1 MSSPNFRRQIA
12 TTLFQVSGR
21 LAWVRA
27 MAIARC
33 SRKHVARAECDLFEP
48 AARHARSGDSILH
61 FGNCRR
67 RSVSCRLSDFH
78 CLWPCSSGRCW
89 HHPVCSASGSLNQ
102 FSANPLTFDL
112 LVMCLVSG
120 LLGPGALSLDAHL
133 FGRRKVVIRRSSHSG
148 ISGTSNLGILANSRD
163 SHVGRTL
170 PSKQGS
176 SATRPPLS

>member
-1 MSSPNFRRQIA
+1 MQQPYSKYPGGWPGFALWLLRAAVGSTLLVQSAICLSQQPDMRAAAIA
-12 TTLFQVSGR
+12 SCILAIVGGGALVVGFLTSIACGLAVLGGVGITLFV
-21 LAWVRA
+21 
-27 MAIARC
+27 
-33 SRKHVARAECDLFEP
+33 P
-48 AARHARSGDSILH
+48 
-61 FGNCRR
+61 
-67 RSVSCRLSDFH
+67 
-78 CLWPCSSGRCW
+78 
-89 HHPVCSASGSLNQ
+89 ASGSLNQ

>member
-1 MSSPNFRRQIA
+1 LQQPYSKYPGGWPGFALWLLRAAVGS
-12 TTLFQVSGR
+12 TLLVQSAIC
-21 LAWVRA
+21 LSQQPDMRA
-27 MAIARC
+27 AAIASC
-33 SRKHVARAECDLFEP
+33 ILAIVGGGALVVGFLT
-48 AARHARSGDSILH
+48 SIACGLAVL
-61 FGNCRR
+61 GG
-67 RSVSCRLSDFH
+67 VGITL
-78 CLWPCSSGRCW
+78 LVP
-89 HHPVCSASGSLNQ
+89 ASGSLNL

-133 FGRRKVVIRRSSHSG
+133 FGRRKVVIPRSSHSG

-163 SHVGRTL
+163 SHVGRTS

>member
-1 MSSPNFRRQIA
+1 MQQPYSKYPGGWPGFALWLLRAAVGSTLLVQSAICLSQQPDMRAAAIA
-12 TTLFQVSGR
+12 SCILAIVGGGALVVGFLTSIACGLAVLGGVGITLFV
-21 LAWVRA
+21 
-27 MAIARC
+27 
-33 SRKHVARAECDLFEP
+33 P
-48 AARHARSGDSILH
+48 
-61 FGNCRR
+61 
-67 RSVSCRLSDFH
+67 
-78 CLWPCSSGRCW
+78 
-89 HHPVCSASGSLNQ
+89 ASGSLNQ

-133 FGRRKVVIRRSSHSG
+133 FGRRKVVIPRSSHSG

>member
-1 MSSPNFRRQIA
+1 LQQPYSKYPGGWPGFALWLLRAAVGSTLLVQSSICLSQQPDM
-12 TTLFQVSGR
+12 
-21 LAWVRA
+21 RA
-27 MAIARC
+27 AAIASC
-33 SRKHVARAECDLFEP
+33 ILAIVGGGALVVGFLT
-48 AARHARSGDSILH
+48 SIACGLAVL
-61 FGNCRR
+61 GG
-67 RSVSCRLSDFH
+67 VGITL
-78 CLWPCSSGRCW
+78 LVP
-89 HHPVCSASGSLNQ
+89 ASGSLNL

-133 FGRRKVVIRRSSHSG
+133 FGRRKVVIPRSSHSG

-163 SHVGRTL
+163 SHLGRTW

>member
-1 MSSPNFRRQIA
+1 LQQPYSKYPGGWPGFALWLLRAAVGSTLLVQSAICLSQQPDMRAAAIA
-12 TTLFQVSGR
+12 SCILAIVGGGALVVGFLTSIACGLAVLGGVGITLFV
-21 LAWVRA
+21 
-27 MAIARC
+27 
-33 SRKHVARAECDLFEP
+33 P
-48 AARHARSGDSILH
+48 
-61 FGNCRR
+61 
-67 RSVSCRLSDFH
+67 
-78 CLWPCSSGRCW
+78 
-89 HHPVCSASGSLNQ
+89 ASGSLNQ

>member
-1 MSSPNFRRQIA
+1 LQQPYSKYPGGWPGFALWLLRAAVGSTLLVQSAICLSQQPDMRAAAIA
-12 TTLFQVSGR
+12 SCILAIVGGGALVVGFLTSIACGLAVLGGVGITLFV
-21 LAWVRA
+21 
-27 MAIARC
+27 
-33 SRKHVARAECDLFEP
+33 P
-48 AARHARSGDSILH
+48 
-61 FGNCRR
+61 
-67 RSVSCRLSDFH
+67 
-78 CLWPCSSGRCW
+78 
-89 HHPVCSASGSLNQ
+89 ASGSLNQ

-133 FGRRKVVIRRSSHSG
+133 FGRRKVVIPRSSHSG